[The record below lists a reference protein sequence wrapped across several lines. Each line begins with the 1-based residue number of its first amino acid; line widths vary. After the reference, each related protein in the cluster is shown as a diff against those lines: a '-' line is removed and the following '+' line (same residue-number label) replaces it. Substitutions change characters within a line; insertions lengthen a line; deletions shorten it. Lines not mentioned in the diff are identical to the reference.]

1 MFQAIQSGNMAMQ
14 DAMYIAQG
22 ARCHEANTV
31 CKTATH
37 ILVKH
42 IIKDFSF
49 PVALLQI
56 YMCGRILRSA
66 HFLESVVLHLSRQ
79 SLTAE

>member
-1 MFQAIQSGNMAMQ
+1 MQ

-22 ARCHEANTV
+22 ARCHEANSVRRTAPF

-42 IIKDFSF
+42 IIKDFIF
-49 PVALLQI
+49 PAEPLRI
-56 YMCGRILRSA
+56 YMPGRILRGA
-66 HFLESVVLHLSRQ
+66 RFLESVVLHLSRQ

>member
-1 MFQAIQSGNMAMQ
+1 
-14 DAMYIAQG
+14 MYIAQAQG

-42 IIKDFSF
+42 IIKDLSF